1 MMKRSKD
8 GKGQNLYTRT
18 KNRSLLLLQISEK
31 ERKRAKMMDQV
42 TILIIAGAMGM
53 LILMVLA
60 YFIR

>member
-1 MMKRSKD
+1 MKKSKD
-8 GKGQNLYTRT
+8 GKGQSLYTRM